1 MIYYT
6 EKGVNLKQLAKTD
19 NFLLD
24 GNIHKNI
31 MILAWPAIIEMLMA
45 TLVQFVD
52 TAMVSQLGP
61 SVIAAVAVNMSPTM
75 LLSALFA
82 GVGVGTTALVARHF
96 GADEKKDAV
105 LVSKQ
110 SVVLGVFGALVL
122 TTLVLIFGR
131 SIPLLM
137 GARPD
142 VVPLAAVYLRILSLG
157 FMPMFTSFIAAS
169 ALRGAGDTKTPMR
182 ANIIANII
190 NIAGNFFLIF
200 PSRIINI
207 LGLRIPVWG
216 ADMGISGAALS
227 TSAARAV
234 AGIIIV
240 GALFS
245 GRTHIR
251 LTLKESYKPDLAI
264 IKKVIRIGFP
274 TAMERFVLS
283 MGQVFLT
290 RIVASLGTIQLA
302 AHHIAIVAEAI
313 SYMPGF
319 GFAIAATTLVGQM
332 LGAKRP
338 DKAEK
343 YAYETL
349 KISVVVMTA
358 MGVILFLFPH
368 QLMRIFTD
376 DPDVIRYGAVCLRI
390 VAFSQPF
397 FASGMVQ
404 AGALRGAGDTKW
416 PLYITII
423 SMWGIRLSVA
433 WFLVYVMDMGLTG
446 AWLSITLDLT
456 VRGILMFIRFRKGKW
471 KRIDL

>member
-1 MIYYT
+1 MIYCI
-6 EKGVNLKQLAKTD
+6 EKGMALRQLKNSE

-31 MILAWPAIIEMLMA
+31 MILAGPAIIEMLMA

-52 TAMVSQLGP
+52 TAMVSRLGP

-96 GADEKKDAV
+96 GAGEKEDAR

-110 SVVLGVFGALVL
+110 SVMIGVFGAAVL
-122 TTLVLIFGR
+122 MMLALIFGR
-131 SIPLLM
+131 SVPAIM
-137 GARPD
+137 GAEPD
-142 VVPLAAVYLRILSLG
+142 VIPLAAIYLRILSIG
-157 FMPMFTSFIAAS
+157 FVPMFTSFIAAS

-182 ANIIANII
+182 ANIISNII
-190 NIAGNFFLIF
+190 NVTGNFFLIF
-200 PSRIINI
+200 PSRIITV

-227 TSAARAV
+227 TTVARLI
-234 AGIIIV
+234 AGIMIV
-240 GALFS
+240 GALYG
-245 GRTHIR
+245 GRTHIK
-251 LTLKESYKPDLAI
+251 LTLKESYMPDPAV
-264 IKKVIRIGFP
+264 IKKIIRIGFP

-283 MGQVFLT
+283 MGQVFMT
-290 RIVASLGTIQLA
+290 RIVAGLGTVQLA

-319 GFAIAATTLVGQM
+319 GFSIAATTLVGQM

-338 DKAEK
+338 DRAEK

-349 KISVVVMTA
+349 RISVVVMTA
-358 MGVILFLFPH
+358 MGMILFLFPQ
-368 QLMRIFTD
+368 QLMQIFTD

-416 PLYITII
+416 PLYITMI
-423 SMWGIRLSVA
+423 SMWGIRLTIA
-433 WFLVYVMDMGLTG
+433 WFLVYIMDMGLTG
-446 AWLSITLDLT
+446 AWLAITLDLT
-456 VRGILMFIRFRKGKW
+456 VRGILMYMRFRKGEW
-471 KRIDL
+471 KRINL